1 LGNGVDQHHDEAQQ
15 PEAASLDAS
24 HIRDPKLREIFV
36 RSQREAAQE
45 AARATTPKA
54 PSVPAPKAGRKPRKT
69 EADRQLDFFVPAL
82 QDIPVKDGVG
92 LMDIAVFRL
101 SKSQTRKSDII
112 RYELPDAVVEVAGGA
127 HGMAT
132 IYDYDIVLMCIS
144 HLADAVR
151 RHRAGRG
158 ELPPRTFRPH
168 ASEILKFCHM
178 SDGGRSYQALEAALS
193 RLQGTFIT
201 ITAHDERVSTRRT
214 GFFPLIAGAK
224 IASRTDS
231 GSVDQVE
238 ISIPDWIYESVTKVG
253 NPDVLTVSED
263 YFLINS
269 GLSRFL
275 YRLCRK
281 AAGNGE
287 ARYAFRTIWERS
299 GSTRAFFKFCFELR
313 QIIKDNSIP
322 DYLLSEEEG
331 KDGPILRMRMVTP
344 KQIATSVS

>member
-1 LGNGVDQHHDEAQQ
+1 MDQLQDEAQQ
-15 PEAASLDAS
+15 PEATSLDYS
-24 HIRDPKLREIFV
+24 HIKSPQLREALV
-36 RSQREAAQE
+36 RLQRATDEEAAD
-45 AARATTPKA
+45 ATVKA
-54 PSVPAPKAGRKPRKT
+54 PSLPASKGGKKARKA

-101 SKSQTRKSDII
+101 SKSHPRKSDII

-168 ASEILKFCHM
+168 ASEILKFCHL

-214 GFFPLIAGAK
+214 GIFPLIAGAK

-238 ISIPDWIYESVTKVG
+238 ISIPDWIYESVIKVG
-253 NPDVLTVSED
+253 NPDVLTVTED
-263 YFLINS
+263 YFLISS
-269 GLSRFL
+269 GMSRFL

-281 AAGNGE
+281 AAGNSE
-287 ARYAFRTIWERS
+287 ARYSFRTIWERS
-299 GSTRAFFKFCFELR
+299 GSTRAFFKFSFELR
-313 QIIKDNSIP
+313 QIIQDNCIP
-322 DYLLSEEEG
+322 DYLLSEEDG
-331 KDGPILRMRMVTP
+331 KDGPILRMRAVAS
-344 KQIATSVS
+344 KLIGASAS